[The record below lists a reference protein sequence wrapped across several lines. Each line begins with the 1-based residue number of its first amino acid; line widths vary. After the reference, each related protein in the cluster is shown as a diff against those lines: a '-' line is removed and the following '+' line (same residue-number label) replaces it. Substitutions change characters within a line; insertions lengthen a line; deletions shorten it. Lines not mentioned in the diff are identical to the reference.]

1 MRRRRAFGT
10 IKQRPPRPGF
20 YVRFSW
26 GGRCYERQGGPTR
39 AIARGLLT
47 RAEALLRAGEAIEVV
62 LAELFGDAHGSR
74 LTFRDAV
81 PLYLA
86 YAETRKKAST
96 LAGDRTRLGMM
107 MRAPWAGEFL
117 TNLRPETL
125 TRWATERAAAPKP
138 TPEGRASIE
147 DAPPRPRIRAVSGA
161 TVNRDL
167 NLGSALFRW
176 ARSMG
181 HVTENP
187 FREVRRFSE
196 KGRAREV
203 YLTAPESR
211 ALVGAASPFLRP
223 MVVAAL
229 STGMRRGE
237 LLALRW
243 RAVDLDR
250 GELHVEPETE
260 KAGRGRTVPLTAL
273 LRDELKALK
282 GTRNVPALDGSDSV
296 FRCADGAPLTIKV
309 LRAAFGSAVETCEAI
324 PNEKRGRVTFHTLRH
339 TAASLMVAAGVPIFD
354 VAKTLGH
361 STIAVTMRYSHFAPE
376 AGRAAIERLGAAL
389 GVPGEDDSATRRTG

>member
-1 MRRRRAFGT
+1 
-10 IKQRPPRPGF
+10 
-20 YVRFSW
+20 
-26 GGRCYERQGGPTR
+26 
-39 AIARGLLT
+39 
-47 RAEALLRAGEAIEVV
+47 LRAGEAIEVV
-62 LAELFGDAHGSR
+62 LAEVFGDAHGSR

-96 LAGDRTRLGMM
+96 LTGDRSRLAFMS
-107 MRAPWAGEFL
+107 RAPWAGEFL
-117 TNLRPETL
+117 TSLRPESL

-138 TPEGRASIE
+138 APGVRAST
-147 DAPPRPRIRAVSGA
+147 DGTSPRRRARAVSGA

-211 ALVGAASPFLRP
+211 ALAVSAASFLRP
-223 MVVAAL
+223 VVVAAL

-250 GELHVEPETE
+250 CELHVEPETE

-273 LRDELKALK
+273 LHEELKALK
-282 GTRNVPALDGSDSV
+282 GARNVPALDGSDPV
-296 FRCADGAPLTIKV
+296 FRCADGSPLTTKV
-309 LRAAFGSAVETCEAI
+309 LRVAFCSAVKACEAI
-324 PNEKRGRVTFHTLRH
+324 SHEKRGSVTFHTLRH

-389 GVPGEDDSATRRTG
+389 GTPGDEAVSTSRRIG